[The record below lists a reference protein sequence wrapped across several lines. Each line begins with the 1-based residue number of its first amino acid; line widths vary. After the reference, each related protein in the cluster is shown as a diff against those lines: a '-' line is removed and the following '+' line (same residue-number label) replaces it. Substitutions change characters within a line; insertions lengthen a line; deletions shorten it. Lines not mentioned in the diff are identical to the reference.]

1 VSTCDTFVERHPVAA
16 DRVVAAAT
24 VGVLL
29 LPAAIILAVL
39 SGHQLLAQAAAL
51 ASAGSYAVGYTAAA
65 IRYRR
70 RCRAAVAEARRD
82 PLTGLPNRAVADA
95 MLIAATANRTR
106 MTVALIDVDGLHAV
120 NASLGHA
127 AGDQYLTTITTR
139 LAAAVP
145 ANGCL
150 VRQGGDE
157 FTLLAP
163 GTDPTVLATAIGAA
177 LAGRATIAGHHMQPR
192 ASVGIADSADSADS
206 GDPDVRFDAG
216 HARGCA
222 DAALYSAK
230 VAGGNRILLYDP
242 DRDGTPQP
250 DGSRP
255 LLRRRDIDPLAAD
268 GVAWLPSPSRDL
280 VPLLLPVADLRTIH
294 HVLGVAADR
303 WAQTAAEAHA
313 GGHRPNTPAPPAGD
327 SINVEPT
334 PGGYRSIA
342 HLARQQAASYADL
355 TQRLAPII
363 DATAHLDEPGTS
375 PTQGP
380 DPAAVVL
387 VGISAAFTADELE
400 GLVITAAEA
409 VHGRLDELSGR
420 QWELAARAHTLLHDA
435 DD

>member
-1 VSTCDTFVERHPVAA
+1 MSTCDTFIERHPVAA
-16 DRVVAAAT
+16 DRVVVAAT

-29 LPAAIILAVL
+29 LPAAIILAIL
-39 SGHQLLAQAAAL
+39 SGHQMILAQAAAL

-70 RCRAAVAEARRD
+70 RCREAVAEARRD

-95 MLIAATANRTR
+95 MLTAATANRTR

-192 ASVGIADSADSADS
+192 ASVGIADSGGPGA
-206 GDPDVRFDAG
+206 RFDAG

-230 VAGGNRILLYDP
+230 AAGGNRILIYNP
-242 DRDGTPQP
+242 DRDGTPEP

-255 LLRRRDIDPLAAD
+255 LLRRRDIDPLAED
-268 GVAWLPSPSRDL
+268 GVAWLPSPSREL
-280 VPLLLPVADLRTIH
+280 VPLLLRVADLRTLH

-313 GGHRPNTPAPPAGD
+313 GAHRPNTPAPPAGD

-342 HLARQQAASYADL
+342 HLAQQQATSYAQL
-355 TQRLAPII
+355 AQRLAPII
-363 DATAHLDEPGTS
+363 EATAHLDDPGTS
-375 PTQGP
+375 PAHGP
-380 DPAAVVL
+380 DLAAAVL
-387 VGISAAFTADELE
+387 VGISAAFTPDELE

>member
-39 SGHQLLAQAAAL
+39 SGHQILAEGTAL

-82 PLTGLPNRAVADA
+82 PLTALPNRSVADA
-95 MLIAATANRTR
+95 MLTAATANRTP

-139 LAAAVP
+139 LAEAVP

-192 ASVGIADSADSADS
+192 ASVGIADSADSAD
-206 GDPDVRFDAG
+206 PDVRFDAG

-230 VAGGNRILLYDP
+230 AAGGNRILIYDP

-255 LLRRRDIDPLAAD
+255 LLHRRDIDPLAAD

-294 HVLGVAADR
+294 HVLGVAVDR

-313 GGHRPNTPAPPAGD
+313 GAHRPNTPAPPAGD

-334 PGGYRSIA
+334 PGGYRNIA
-342 HLARQQAASYADL
+342 HLAQQQATSYAQL
-355 TQRLAPII
+355 AQRLAPII
-363 DATAHLDEPGTS
+363 EATAHLDDPSTS
-375 PTQGP
+375 PTHGP
-380 DPAAVVL
+380 DLTAAVL
-387 VGISAAFTADELE
+387 VGISAAFTPDELE
-400 GLVITAAEA
+400 GLVITAAE
-409 VHGRLDELSGR
+409 VICDCQVCRMVRTLSGS
-420 QWELAARAHTLLHDA
+420 L
-435 DD
+435 

>member
-1 VSTCDTFVERHPVAA
+1 MSTCDTFVERHPVAA

-51 ASAGSYAVGYTAAA
+51 ASAGSYTVGYTAAA

-95 MLIAATANRTR
+95 MLTAATANRTR

-120 NASLGHA
+120 NTSLGHA

-139 LAAAVP
+139 LAEAVP

-163 GTDPTVLATAIGAA
+163 GTDPTALATAIGAA

-192 ASVGIADSADSADS
+192 ASVGIADSTDS

-230 VAGGNRILLYDP
+230 AAGGNRILVYDP
-242 DRDGTPQP
+242 DRDGVPEP

-303 WAQTAAEAHA
+303 WTQTAAEAHA
-313 GGHRPNTPAPPAGD
+313 GAHRRSTPAPPAGD

-342 HLARQQAASYADL
+342 HLARQQASSYADL
-355 TQRLAPII
+355 AQRLAPII
-363 DATAHLDEPGTS
+363 DATAHLDEPGRS
-375 PTQGP
+375 PTQRP
-380 DPAAVVL
+380 DLAAAVL

-400 GLVITAAEA
+400 ALVITAAEA
-409 VHGRLDELSGR
+409 VRGRLDELSGR